1 MNNNNIQNYFTAGE
15 LASMFDISKQTLL
28 YYDKVGLLVPEFVSN
43 NGYRHYSMNQYLI
56 LEIIVCLRKLN
67 ISVNNIKKFITERN
81 NTVLQTILI
90 NKEKECAA
98 IIAENERILKALQ
111 IISTNLNSN
120 YDKLLDKIT
129 LSFCPK
135 ELIRVTAIDK
145 SFSGKDRIMLFS
157 KHSLKIFH
165 AMHIKKKEIGWII
178 DKNNFLTSNQNLE
191 AKAFFSYAADIQGHK
206 KVEKFILIEGFYVEL
221 YIKGTFYENAKKI
234 SQNLMTF
241 LKNNNLKAISDI
253 YILPIKNHWFTKNS
267 HEYITKIFLQVEY
280 L

>member
-67 ISVNNIKKFITERN
+67 ISINNIKKFITERN

-90 NKEKECAA
+90 NKEKECEA

-145 SFSGKDRIMLFS
+145 SFSGKERIMLFS

-165 AMHIKKKEIGWII
+165 AMNIKKKEIGWII
-178 DKNNFLTSNQNLE
+178 D
-191 AKAFFSYAADIQGHK
+191 
-206 KVEKFILIEGFYVEL
+206 
-221 YIKGTFYENAKKI
+221 
-234 SQNLMTF
+234 
-241 LKNNNLKAISDI
+241 
-253 YILPIKNHWFTKNS
+253 
-267 HEYITKIFLQVEY
+267 
-280 L
+280 

>member
-111 IISTNLNSN
+111 IISTNLIVIMTN
-120 YDKLLDKIT
+120 YLTKLHYH
-129 LSFCPK
+129 FV
-135 ELIRVTAIDK
+135 R
-145 SFSGKDRIMLFS
+145 
-157 KHSLKIFH
+157 
-165 AMHIKKKEIGWII
+165 
-178 DKNNFLTSNQNLE
+178 KN
-191 AKAFFSYAADIQGHK
+191 
-206 KVEKFILIEGFYVEL
+206 
-221 YIKGTFYENAKKI
+221 
-234 SQNLMTF
+234 
-241 LKNNNLKAISDI
+241 
-253 YILPIKNHWFTKNS
+253 
-267 HEYITKIFLQVEY
+267 
-280 L
+280 